1 MSRFLDEDDYGDY
14 DDGYDGQEPDLEPP
28 TVKRRGSW
36 WKNLLAIT
44 VSLAVLIGGGYFVYT
59 KVMEGDPNFT
69 QAADYPGPGE
79 QEVVVTIPE
88 NATLTEMGDLLVSQD
103 VVASRKAFLRAAENI
118 TGSSGIQPGNYLLK
132 TKMSAVQAVTAL
144 MDRANMINTRV
155 TIPEGLR
162 NTQVVARLAEQSGI
176 AADEFNAVLA
186 NPSQLQLPTWANG
199 ATEGF
204 LFPETYVFDTEPT
217 AVQILSDMTAH
228 FNTVADQI
236 DFVAKAEALGVSPY
250 DAVTIASIIE
260 RETRDPVDGPDIAQ
274 VIYNRLAQGMPLQMD
289 STVGYAVNSQGGT
302 VTTTD
307 EERANPS
314 PYNTYVHP
322 GLPPGAISNPGKNSL
337 TSAVN
342 PTHGDYIYFVTVN
355 PDTGET
361 KFSSDA
367 AGHDANVAEFQVWCR
382 ANADRCG

>member
-1 MSRFLDEDDYGDY
+1 M
-14 DDGYDGQEPDLEPP
+14 
-28 TVKRRGSW
+28 
-36 WKNLLAIT
+36 
-44 VSLAVLIGGGYFVYT
+44 
-59 KVMEGDPNFT
+59 
-69 QAADYPGPGE
+69 
-79 QEVVVTIPE
+79 
-88 NATLTEMGDLLVSQD
+88 
-103 VVASRKAFLRAAENI
+103 
-118 TGSSGIQPGNYLLK
+118 
-132 TKMSAVQAVTAL
+132 
-144 MDRANMINTRV
+144 
-155 TIPEGLR
+155 
-162 NTQVVARLAEQSGI
+162 VARLAEQSGI

-260 RETRDPVDGPDIAQ
+260 RETRDPVYGPDIAQ

-322 GLPPGAISNPGKNSL
+322 GLPPGAISNPGKNCVDVGGQPDPRRLHLLRDRQSRHRRDEVLLGCRRARCECGRVPGLVPGQCRSL
-337 TSAVN
+337 RVSPPADLNIEHMLRYLTAGESHGRALIATIEGIPAGVGVTSEDISEALAGRGWVRAAVPGCGSR
-342 PTHGDYIYFVTVN
+342 PT
-355 PDTGET
+355 
-361 KFSSDA
+361 S
-367 AGHDANVAEFQVWCR
+367 
-382 ANADRCG
+382 